1 METLHLEKVKEL
13 KFREQYALEKL
24 KSRETDVEKA
34 AYENLQK
41 TLKDEELFWYRENDA
56 KKTVWIELYS

>member
-41 TLKDEELFWYRENDA
+41 TLKDEELF
-56 KKTVWIELYS
+56 